1 MIHTRTRHGLVV
13 MALLAMAGSVA
24 AQDWKP
30 VGDKIKTRWAKQ
42 VTPENA
48 WREYPRPQMVRKDW
62 QNLNGLWNYKV
73 QPLTPKGET
82 PRIPTSWSGKILV
95 PFCIESS
102 LSGVGHILE
111 PTEELWYQRDVTIK
125 KGSNRILLHFE
136 AVDYWC
142 FIWVNGKQV
151 GNHKGGNTPF
161 SFDITE
167 AAVDGKNDVK
177 IMVVDATAPYQLLGK
192 QVLKP
197 HAIWYTRVSGIWQ
210 TVWLETVPTSYIKRI
225 KIDTSINPGTIKVK
239 TFAGGAA
246 DKADGVR
253 ITASFKGKE
262 VGSVKGTLDKAV
274 LTIEDAKL
282 WWTTE
287 PNLYDLK
294 VELLGDGAVLDAVDS
309 YAGIRTVGKKRDSKG
324 NYRFTLNNKVIFHLG
339 PLDQGWF
346 PDGLLTPASEE
357 AMLFDIDYIRD
368 CGFNFIRNHIKVR
381 PRRYY
386 YYCDKIGMMIWQD
399 QVSGA
404 PTPKWTYLK
413 PNPKD
418 AVWPDEAH
426 KQWMYELK
434 EMMDYLHNSPSI
446 VMWVP
451 FNEAWG
457 QHRTMEVGKWTLEYD
472 PSRLM
477 NIASGGNF
485 WPVGDVAD
493 QHAYPHPAFAWLL
506 DPRMKDYAKVVGEF
520 GGHGYVA
527 SNDSLWF
534 PGKKNW
540 GYGGL
545 PKNKNE
551 LLARYRLSMFRLWE
565 LRNKGI
571 AAGVYT
577 QTTDV
582 EGEVNGLLTYD
593 RKIEKF
599 PRKEL
604 KSLHNMLYSAYLTGD
619 DALPMASQH
628 DAPIRYTTSQPGRKW
643 YASIYNDR
651 SWKKGKPGLGKD
663 AGKHATI
670 KTPWSTGSVWYRTTF
685 DVDKSKGTPMFHAFF
700 DEDPVIYINGI
711 KAAELK
717 GYAYWYL
724 LIEISPEAMASLKPT
739 GNTLAV
745 HCKNTEGGQYIDVA
759 VTYVTSS
766 EN

>member
-1 MIHTRTRHGLVV
+1 
-13 MALLAMAGSVA
+13 MAIVAMAGSVLGA
-24 AQDWKP
+24 DWKP
-30 VGDKIKTRWAKQ
+30 VGSRIKTRWAAK
-42 VTPENA
+42 VTPANA
-48 WREYPRPQMVRKDW
+48 WRQYPRPQMVRKDW

-73 QPLTPKGET
+73 QPVSKKGEQ
-82 PRIPTSWSGKILV
+82 PKIPTEWRGKILV

-111 PTEELWYQRDVTIK
+111 PTEELWYQREVTIK
-125 KGSNRILLHFE
+125 KGGNRILMHFE
-136 AVDYWC
+136 AVDYKCWL
-142 FIWVNGKQV
+142 WVNGKKV
-151 GNHKGGNTPF
+151 GSHTGGNTPF
-161 SFDITE
+161 SFDITD

-177 IMVVDATAPYQLLGK
+177 LMVVDGTAKFQLLGK
-192 QVLKP
+192 QIEKP

-210 TVWLETVPTSYIKRI
+210 TVWLETVPQTYIKRI
-225 KIDTSINPGTIKVK
+225 KIDTSINPGVIKVR

-246 DKADGVR
+246 DKANGVKV
-253 ITASFKGKE
+253 TASFKGAE
-262 VGSVKGTLDKAV
+262 VGSVKGTLDNAAI
-274 LTIEDAKL
+274 TIKDAKL
-282 WWTTE
+282 WWTHE

-294 VELLGDGAVLDAVDS
+294 VELLSGGAVLDTVES
-309 YAGIRTVGKKRDSKG
+309 YAGIRAVGKKRDAKG
-324 NYRFTLNNKVIFHLG
+324 HYRFTLNGKFIFQLG

-357 AMLFDIDYIRD
+357 AMIYDIDYIRD

-404 PTPKWTYLK
+404 PTPKWTYLH

-418 AVWPDEAH
+418 ADWPDWAH

-457 QHRTMEVGKWTLEYD
+457 QHRTMEVGKWTVEYD
-472 PSRLM
+472 PSRLV

-493 QHAYPHPAFAWLL
+493 QHHYPHPKFHWLH

-527 SNDSLWF
+527 SKDSLWF

-545 PKNKNE
+545 PRNKNE
-551 LLARYRLSMFRLWE
+551 LLARFRLSMFYLWE
-565 LRNKGI
+565 LKNKGI
-571 AAGVYT
+571 AGGVYT

-582 EGEVNGLLTYD
+582 EGEVNGLMTYD
-593 RKIEKF
+593 RAIEKF
-599 PRKEL
+599 PRKQL
-604 KSLHNMLYSAYLTGD
+604 KSLHNMLYSGNLTGEY
-619 DALPMASQH
+619 ALPMAHTNST
-628 DAPIRYTTSQPGRKW
+628 AVKYTTSEPKADW
-643 YASIYNDR
+643 F
-651 SWKKGKPGLGKD
+651 KPGFDDGSWTTGPAGLGNHTV
-663 AGKHATI
+663 KHAVV
-670 KTPWSTGSVWYRTTF
+670 KTKWDSGNIWYRTTF
-685 DVDKSKGTPMFHAFF
+685 DFDKSKGIPWLHAFF
-700 DEDPVIYINGI
+700 DENPVIYINGI

-717 GYAYWYL
+717 GYSYWYL
-724 LIEISPEAMASLKPT
+724 LLEISPQAKASLKPT
-739 GNTLAV
+739 GNNLAV
-745 HCKNTEGGQYIDVA
+745 KCDNAEGGQYIDVA
-759 VTYVTSS
+759 IAYSVK
-766 EN
+766 E